1 MTDNSVSAILL
12 ITIDFVKHLKIK
24 SNAIKTWRFI
34 DDMSP
39 SSNANET
46 CKIADRLGV

>member
-1 MTDNSVSAILL
+1 MSAILL

-24 SNAIKTWRFI
+24 SNAIKTWRFGE
-34 DDMSP
+34 DMSP